1 MAIPQETNEFD
12 SWNRALSDGKLNP
25 DQVAVLQKMV
35 DDGEA
40 KMLEAAAQFLD
51 WQQTVINPIEHMYG
65 F

>member
-1 MAIPQETNEFD
+1 MAIPQEINEFD

-35 DDGEA
+35 DDGES
-40 KMLEAAAQFLD
+40 KTLKAAAQFLD
-51 WQQTVINPIEHMYG
+51 WQQTVINPLEHMYG